1 MTQDKSSI
9 SGQETFSFNW
19 SKIIFE
25 VVTLLDEFLHLQK
38 QLLVTWNLSAKEK
51 LVHHMNPRLVNSV
64 KLHNNSRVM
73 VNLPKTIIHV
83 LLFLVE
89 LSLFFVIWVHLLV
102 DPFPEDITD
111 DDIVNDT
118 KAVQDARN
126 NIMTMPVMR
135 QELLTSP
142 MVS

>member
-1 MTQDKSSI
+1 M
-9 SGQETFSFNW
+9 
-19 SKIIFE
+19 FE

-38 QLLVTWNLSAKEK
+38 QLLVTWNLSPKEK
-51 LVHHMNPRLVNSV
+51 LVHHMNPRLVSSV

-89 LSLFFVIWVHLLV
+89 SSLFFVIWVHLLA
-102 DPFPEDITD
+102 DSFTD
-111 DDIVNDT
+111 EDIVNDT
-118 KAVQDARN
+118 KTVQDARN
-126 NIMTMPVMR
+126 NIMTMPVIR